1 MLPTHPKLGTA
12 GTVHGGA
19 GTTGSSE
26 ASLAAAAPP
35 TKSNRGPAAAAAN
48 RDALLVAARHL
59 FAERGLNVPLN
70 AIAQEAGVG
79 QGVLYRHFPSRIDL
93 ALAVFEENVAKIVH
107 AARAADHPE
116 NRFAVTWRQMV
127 DLTVS
132 DVAFIETVMESARDP
147 RIDALFDELRSFLDP
162 LVAEA
167 RACGTL
173 SERMNLDALFAALRA
188 SYGLVKTHL
197 MAETSAR
204 QEVEELLTKLGVP
217 TGHNTRD
224 TSLPTPTDQL
234 GDASH
239 GPSPR
244 ISSR

>member
-1 MLPTHPKLGTA
+1 MLPTHPKLGKA
-12 GTVHGGA
+12 GAAH
-19 GTTGSSE
+19 SE
-26 ASLAAAAPP
+26 AGATGHSGVLSAAATSP
-35 TKSNRGPAAAAAN
+35 TKTNRGPAAAAAN

-70 AIAQEAGVG
+70 AIAQEAGVS

-132 DVAFIETVMESARDP
+132 DVAFIETVVESARDP

-173 SERMNLDALFAALRA
+173 SERTSLDALFAALRA

-197 MAETSAR
+197 IAETSAR
-204 QEVEELLTKLGVP
+204 QEVEGLLTKLGVP

-224 TSLPTPTDQL
+224 ISLPTSTDQL
-234 GDASH
+234 GDAGH
-239 GPSPR
+239 APSPR
-244 ISSR
+244 TSAR